1 MSPDERIAR
10 LEGFVAHLLASDR
23 YTFQKSLQL
32 FDGRNIQ
39 LGTKVGTKIGTAAT
53 QYLGFYGVAPITQSA
68 AITPC
73 SGGGGADNDA
83 IDNSARAKI
92 DSIRNVLKNI
102 GLTA

>member
-53 QYLGFYGVAPITQSA
+53 QYLGFYGVAPVVQQGAVT
-68 AITPC
+68 TP
-73 SGGGGADNDA
+73 SGGLTVDA
-83 IDNSARAKI
+83 ESRTA
-92 DSIRNVLKNI
+92 I
-102 GLTA
+102 GQIKTALHNLGLVA